1 MIALQWMGWVAAL
14 VCMGMLAR
22 MTWQRRHGY
31 GAPSHYVD
39 TLVGASS
46 TSRPLR
52 AGERQA
58 YKLLLQSMPP
68 DYFLLPQMALARF
81 IKVSRRTSYR
91 AWYEHIGHRCVD
103 FLVCNAVGEVVAVI
117 ELDEHKPG
125 NSGYGR
131 VVQRKAKVLAASHVA
146 VLHWYSEDLPE
157 LDEVSRQLE
166 TAEFGAGTLTRHA
179 NAVPS
184 GTMPLAN
191 SSPTLPAP
199 LASEEQE
206 FTRRHAAQPAGQ
218 TQSEHVGDTV
228 ILSDLKRTGEEQAAI
243 SRRLIAVETTHSDDP
258 WGGAERTDRL
268 RASRPES
275 AR

>member
-1 MIALQWMGWVAAL
+1 MMIALQWMGWVAAL

-58 YKLLLQSMPP
+58 YKLLLQAMPP
-68 DYFLLPQMALARF
+68 GYFLLPQMALARF

-103 FLVCNAVGEVVAVI
+103 FLVCNAVGEVVTVI

-131 VVQRKAKVLAASHVA
+131 VVQRKAKVLA

-157 LDEVSRQLE
+157 LEEVSRQLE

-206 FTRRHAAQPAGQ
+206 FTRRNAAQPAGQ
-218 TQSEHVGDTV
+218 TKSEHVGDTV

-258 WGGAERTDRL
+258 WGGRGTNRS
-268 RASRPES
+268 ASRQQ
-275 AR
+275 A